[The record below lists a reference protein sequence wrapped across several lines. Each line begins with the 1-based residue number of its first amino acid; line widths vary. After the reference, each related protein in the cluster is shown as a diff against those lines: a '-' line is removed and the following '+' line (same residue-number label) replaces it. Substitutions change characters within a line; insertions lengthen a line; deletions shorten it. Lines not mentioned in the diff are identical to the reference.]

1 MRSLPCW
8 RFSAGKNEYGA
19 DMPSVLIVDDEPRI
33 LTLLSSLLKTNAID
47 SVPARD
53 GTQALKALA
62 DQTFDCIVSDIR
74 MTPMDGMELFR
85 NVRTSNPEIPF
96 VLLTAYGT
104 VETAIEAMRLGAF
117 DYLTKPFKI
126 DDFLTVIR
134 RAIAYKSVVGNQPPV
149 PTTAANT
156 RFEHV
161 IAESEA
167 MKKACEVVKR
177 VAPTD
182 ATVLIEGESGTG
194 KEVIARALHENSLR
208 KDKPFIAVNC
218 AAVPENLMESEM
230 FGHIRGS
237 FTGATTDKMGLFE
250 AATGGTLFLDEITSL
265 PLALQG
271 KLLRVLQEQEVRRVG
286 ATTSMKVDVRVLA
299 ASNARLEDKVKTN
312 AFRQDLYYRIAVIT
326 IDLPPLRERVSDILP
341 LAGHFLSCEATR
353 GRGEHRLSR
362 EAADI
367 LIRHLWPGNVRELEN
382 AIRHAVTFADSEEI
396 TPDLLPPRIVSSA
409 ANNPTPVIASAAGDA
424 ANECYR
430 NQSLRAF
437 LREKEKDY
445 LEQVL
450 SKANG
455 NKEKA
460 AKALQIS
467 LATLYRKLPES
478 EASPLPTEQ
487 E

>member
-1 MRSLPCW
+1 
-8 RFSAGKNEYGA
+8 
-19 DMPSVLIVDDEPRI
+19 LIVDDEPRI
-33 LTLLSSLLKTNAID
+33 LTLLSSLLKNHEIE
-47 SVPARD
+47 SVFTRD

-62 DQTFDCIVSDIR
+62 EQTFDCIVSDIR
-74 MTPMDGMELFR
+74 MSPMDGMELFR
-85 NVRTSNPEIPF
+85 NVRASNPEIPF

-134 RAIAYKSVVGNQPPV
+134 RAIAYKSVVGDQAQAPI
-149 PTTAANT
+149 TAENT

-161 IAESEA
+161 IAESEP

-194 KEVIARALHENSLR
+194 KEVVARALHENSLR

-230 FGHIRGS
+230 FGHIRGA

-265 PLALQG
+265 PLGLQG

-299 ASNARLEDKVKTN
+299 ASNARLEEKVKGN

-326 IDLPPLRERVSDILP
+326 IDLPPLRDRTSDILP
-341 LAGHFLSCEATR
+341 LARHFLSCESTR

-367 LIRHLWPGNVRELEN
+367 LARHLWPGNVRELEN
-382 AIRHAVTFADSEEI
+382 AIRHAVMFADGEEI

-409 ANNPTPVIASAAGDA
+409 ASNPAPAVSSAAVDA
-424 ANECYR
+424 ASESYR

-437 LREKEKDY
+437 LREKEKEY

-450 SKANG
+450 SKSNG

-467 LATLYRKLPES
+467 LATLYRKLPEGD
-478 EASPLPTEQ
+478 AGPLAAEQ

>member
-8 RFSAGKNEYGA
+8 GFSAGKNAYGA

-47 SVPARD
+47 SFPARD

-156 RFEHV
+156 RFDHV

-167 MKKACEVVKR
+167 MKKACEVVRR

-208 KDKPFIAVNC
+208 KDKPFIAINC

-237 FTGATTDKMGLFE
+237 FTGATT
-250 AATGGTLFLDEITSL
+250 
-265 PLALQG
+265 
-271 KLLRVLQEQEVRRVG
+271 
-286 ATTSMKVDVRVLA
+286 SMKVDVRVLA
-299 ASNARLEDKVKTN
+299 ASNARLEEKVKAN

-326 IDLPPLRERVSDILP
+326 IDLPPLRERISDILP

-353 GRGEHRLSR
+353 GRGEHHLSR

-367 LIRHLWPGNVRELEN
+367 LVRHLWPGNVRELEN
-382 AIRHAVTFADSEEI
+382 AIRHAVTFADSAEI

-409 ANNPTPVIASAAGDA
+409 ANNPTPVVASAAVEA

-467 LATLYRKLPES
+467 LATLYRKLPEG